1 MKVCVVG
8 LGYVGLTLAVTMAES
23 GIEVLGVDTNKE
35 VIDQLKQGK
44 VYFYEKGLQESLQSN
59 FLTFS
64 DYIKECNYYI
74 ICVGTPIDQKTKQ
87 PIFDYLNKAIDS
99 IFPFLGQEDTVILR
113 STVPVGVSRKL
124 NIPCHFAFVPERT
137 VEGNALYECKHIPQV
152 VGAKDDES
160 YEKVVELFSK
170 FNPNIMRLPDYE
182 HAEMLKL
189 IDNTFRDVIFAYSNQ
204 MALIC
209 DKLGLDIHKII
220 STANRDYKRSFIPSP
235 SPGVGGACLSKDPHI
250 LIDLCKRLGITYKLI
265 QSGRFINEYIPFY
278 LANKVK
284 GGKVFIMGFAFK
296 GDPETSD
303 VRFSPTGELIKYL
316 GNCEIYGYDPLVN
329 LGGRIKSCTIEQ
341 GFSDADYVIIMTNH
355 KSFKTLDYPKL
366 LSTAKKDCV
375 LIDWWRMYDTL
386 E

>member
-1 MKVCVVG
+1 
-8 LGYVGLTLAVTMAES
+8 
-23 GIEVLGVDTNKE
+23 
-35 VIDQLKQGK
+35 
-44 VYFYEKGLQESLQSN
+44 
-59 FLTFS
+59 
-64 DYIKECNYYI
+64 
-74 ICVGTPIDQKTKQ
+74 
-87 PIFDYLNKAIDS
+87 
-99 IFPFLGQEDTVILR
+99 
-113 STVPVGVSRKL
+113 
-124 NIPCHFAFVPERT
+124 
-137 VEGNALYECKHIPQV
+137 
-152 VGAKDDES
+152 
-160 YEKVVELFSK
+160 
-170 FNPNIMRLPDYE
+170 
-182 HAEMLKL
+182 MLKL

-250 LIDLCKRLGITYKLI
+250 LIDLCKKLGITYKLI

-278 LANKVK
+278 LANKIK

-316 GNCEIYGYDPLVN
+316 GDCEIYGYDPLVN

-366 LSTAKKDCV
+366 MATAKKDCV